1 VNRAML
7 APRGVL
13 IEPGMLAGR
22 TLRSS
27 KALNV
32 ALLGALS
39 RSLDF
44 SEELWTQA
52 LRDNLAPKLL
62 ELNLQAFDLGRTAAA

>member
-1 VNRAML
+1 ML